1 MCMIGGKLHSV
12 RQAARQENQVRSF
25 DVGIDQI
32 LNIT

>member
-12 RQAARQENQVRSF
+12 RQAARQETKVRSF

-32 LNIT
+32 INIT